1 MKIPRLSVI
10 YCNGCQVL
18 MMLSNLL
25 YGICL
30 VNELDDGSCGNCLA
44 LIVNQN
50 VFVLVRNIYIDDC
63 LRSFKV

>member
-1 MKIPRLSVI
+1 
-10 YCNGCQVL
+10 